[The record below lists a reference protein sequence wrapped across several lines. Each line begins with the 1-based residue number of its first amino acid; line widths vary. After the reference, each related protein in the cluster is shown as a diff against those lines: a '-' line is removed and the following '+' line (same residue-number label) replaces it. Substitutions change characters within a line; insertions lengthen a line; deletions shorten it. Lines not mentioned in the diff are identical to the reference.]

1 VTPYRRIADGLRTD
15 DVSQMRADEESEAYL
30 APADAP
36 VDDHGKL
43 KGPAVIARYQTD
55 FHTIPT
61 DQVQYM
67 DISPKQMVGVSA
79 GLIPFWSTTTPTA
92 R

>member
-1 VTPYRRIADGLRTD
+1 
-15 DVSQMRADEESEAYL
+15 MRADEESEAYL

-36 VDDHGKL
+36 VDEDGKL
-43 KGPAVIARYQTD
+43 KGPLVIARYQTD

-61 DQVQYM
+61 EQVQYQ

-79 GLIPFWSTTTPTA
+79 GLIPFPRA
-92 R
+92 